1 MAAIVFAHR
10 QNTPALQ
17 GRHNNN
23 YNNYCY
29 NDILANNKND
39 FTYILTSVDIKS
51 ESPDCYS
58 NHALRMVEELDGF
71 SVQRKVILVL
81 NGKRKSTLCM

>member
-1 MAAIVFAHR
+1 M
-10 QNTPALQ
+10 
-17 GRHNNN
+17 
-23 YNNYCY
+23 
-29 NDILANNKND
+29 
-39 FTYILTSVDIKS
+39 YILTSVDIKS

-81 NGKRKSTLCM
+81 NGKRKSTLCVTNIAVPLHTMYCQKQPVEGHARLFKNVIMKELSF